1 MRVTKTTT
9 INNSPKNQTQM
20 ERVMEAAREKE
31 RISDAGSIES
41 ERMEFL
47 FSSHGDW
54 FLGAIGS
61 ASDFKP
67 EGRGIEA
74 PKSDLLFSMTAIWTY
89 CATITAANPSG
100 ATKEW
105 AL

>member
-20 ERVMEAAREKE
+20 ERVMEKLPREKE

-47 FSSHGDW
+47 FSSHGD
-54 FLGAIGS
+54 
-61 ASDFKP
+61 
-67 EGRGIEA
+67 
-74 PKSDLLFSMTAIWTY
+74 
-89 CATITAANPSG
+89 
-100 ATKEW
+100 
-105 AL
+105 

>member
-47 FSSHGDW
+47 FSSHGD
-54 FLGAIGS
+54 
-61 ASDFKP
+61 
-67 EGRGIEA
+67 
-74 PKSDLLFSMTAIWTY
+74 
-89 CATITAANPSG
+89 
-100 ATKEW
+100 
-105 AL
+105 